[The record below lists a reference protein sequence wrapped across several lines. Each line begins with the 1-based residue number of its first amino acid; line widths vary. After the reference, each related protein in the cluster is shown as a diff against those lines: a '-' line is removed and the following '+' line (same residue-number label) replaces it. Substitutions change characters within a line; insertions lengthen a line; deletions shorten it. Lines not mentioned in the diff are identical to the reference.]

1 MPGEMSHAEKLRQE
15 LQHISLR
22 LEARA
27 SHITADLIAAQTHFD
42 SPENLQK
49 QRYQSGLTENSIAIQ
64 EEMADFTSL
73 ITIIQGYI
81 TLMRNDLGDPIKFQD
96 DLEAISEAIS
106 KSAFLA
112 QA

>member
-1 MPGEMSHAEKLRQE
+1 MSQVEKLREE

-27 SHITADLIAAQTHFD
+27 SQLTADLIAAQSHFD

-49 QRYQSGLTENSIAIQ
+49 QTYQSSLTQKSIAIQ

-73 ITIIQGYI
+73 MAIIQCYI
-81 TLMRNDLGDPIKFQD
+81 TLMKNDLGDPIKFQE
-96 DLEAISEAIS
+96 DLEAISDAIS
-106 KSAFLA
+106 KSAFLV

>member
-1 MPGEMSHAEKLRQE
+1 MRQVEKLREE

-27 SHITADLIAAQTHFD
+27 SQLTADLIAAQSHFD

-49 QRYQSGLTENSIAIQ
+49 QTYQSSLTQKSIAIQ

-73 ITIIQGYI
+73 MAIIQGYI
-81 TLMRNDLGDPIKFQD
+81 TLMKNDLGDPIKFQE
-96 DLEAISEAIS
+96 DLEAISDAIS
-106 KSAFLA
+106 KSAFLV

>member
-1 MPGEMSHAEKLRQE
+1 MSQVEKLREE

-27 SHITADLIAAQTHFD
+27 SQLTADLIAAKSHFD

-49 QRYQSGLTENSIAIQ
+49 QTYQSSLTQKSIAIQ

-73 ITIIQGYI
+73 MAIIQGYI
-81 TLMRNDLGDPIKFQD
+81 TLMKNDLGDPIKFQE
-96 DLEAISEAIS
+96 DLEAISDAIS
-106 KSAFLA
+106 KSAFLV

>member
-1 MPGEMSHAEKLRQE
+1 MSQVEKLREE

-27 SHITADLIAAQTHFD
+27 SQLTADLIAAQSHFD

-49 QRYQSGLTENSIAIQ
+49 QTYQSSLTQKSIAIQ

-73 ITIIQGYI
+73 MAIIQGYI
-81 TLMRNDLGDPIKFQD
+81 TLMKNDLGDPIKFQE
-96 DLEAISEAIS
+96 DLEAINDAIS
-106 KSAFLA
+106 KSAFLV